1 MPEDVFKK
9 LLEFEKILKK
19 CIIDRFHDILPQN
32 KIDIINNT
40 EYLNQNEL
48 SKLSSAMEIQGKILK
63 DMLDS
68 IIDIKFIKDVPID
81 DFTQTYIL
89 FAEDIETDIIE
100 YYSKDISVKY
110 KFNVNFTKND
120 FPYANEIKALLGD
133 DFDYVMFN
141 KNTEDLLN
149 DERLK
154 DFSKL
159 YEIKVI
165 SQFNKANHQSPIV
178 EIVDEQPEIDNA
190 GQTISEIIELDNIP
204 APVYPNAVEN
214 SNDNSSLKDSE
225 SMDNSIPDANESVV
239 DSEGQTVTDDGN
251 ESQIKSQEQNDDINL
266 VELKSDNSSIDN
278 ENINLIEIKSEVSTN
293 DASVENSSEN
303 NHQHT
308 DNYSILSDEQ
318 YKELCLKYARDEKI
332 TEEELNLLLRST
344 PQLLENNQEDIEM
357 QQSQDDFVHSERKVR
372 GFTINSFS
380 TYFVIISII
389 ITLLTIFLIL

>member
-48 SKLSSAMEIQGKILK
+48 SKLSSAMEIQGKVLK

-68 IIDIKFIKDVPID
+68 IIDIKFIRDVPID

-165 SQFNKANHQSPIV
+165 SQFNKANEQSPVV
-178 EIVDEQPEIDNA
+178 EIEDEQPEIDNA

-251 ESQIKSQEQNDDINL
+251 EGQIISQEQNDDINL

-278 ENINLIEIKSEVSTN
+278 ENINLIEIKSEVSAN
-293 DASVENSSEN
+293 DTSVENSSEN

-318 YKELCLKYARDEKI
+318 YKELCLKYARDENI

-344 PQLLENNQEDIEM
+344 PQLLENNQDDIEM
-357 QQSQDDFVHSERKVR
+357 QQSQDDVVHSERKVR

>member
-48 SKLSSAMEIQGKILK
+48 SKLSSAMEIQGKVLK

-68 IIDIKFIKDVPID
+68 IIDIKFIRNVPID

-165 SQFNKANHQSPIV
+165 SQFNKVNHQSPIV

-190 GQTISEIIELDNIP
+190 EQTISEIIELDNIP

-214 SNDNSSLKDSE
+214 SNDNSSLIDSE

-251 ESQIKSQEQNDDINL
+251 ESQIKSQEQNDDVNL

-303 NHQHT
+303 NHQDT

-318 YKELCLKYARDEKI
+318 YKELCLKYARDENI

-344 PQLLENNQEDIEM
+344 PQLLENNQDDIEM
-357 QQSQDDFVHSERKVR
+357 QQSQDDVVHSERKVR